1 MKVWIL
7 TDQAAIK
14 YKDKGVPVS
23 DVINNRN
30 LSKHTIVD
38 NTYTIIDNWTFEASD
53 NVLYREEL
61 INEKKYNL
69 LITNRIDS
77 SHCYFKTD
85 KIYNLEAGK
94 YIFSLDMFS
103 GITDNISANRVYG
116 EFILRIFNK
125 DNKEKQVLIK
135 KALSSDTAKSQNQL
149 SEEDIFVETVGYFPN
164 IKSSKSV
171 EAFLNTGLY
180 KQEIPFEI
188 ESGDYIQ
195 IELRKTW
202 GARNTFILMSIP
214 ELFYNPFKH

>member
-7 TDQAAIK
+7 TDHAAIK

-23 DVINNRN
+23 DVIKNRN
-30 LSKHTIVD
+30 LSKHNIVD
-38 NTYTIIDNWTFEASD
+38 NIYTIIDNWTFEASD
-53 NVLYREEL
+53 NVLYHEEL
-61 INEKKYNL
+61 INL
-69 LITNRIDS
+69 LITNRKDS

-94 YIFSLDMFS
+94 YVFSLDMFS
-103 GITDNISANRVYG
+103 SIVDNISINSVYG
-116 EFILRIFNK
+116 EFVLRIFNK
-125 DNKEKQVLIK
+125 DNKEKQVLSK
-135 KALSSDTAKSQNQL
+135 TALYADTAKSQNQL
-149 SEEDIFVETVGYFPN
+149 SEDDIFVETVGYFPN
-164 IKSSKSV
+164 VKSSKSV

-188 ESGDYIQ
+188 EAGDYIQ